1 MNGPLSP
8 DTTMALLGAN
18 NAQTV
23 RAFDKINS
31 NAADKDIQK
40 LEAAAE
46 DFEAVFLA
54 EMMKPM
60 FETVKV
66 DETFGGGKGEEVF
79 RSFLVQEYGK
89 ILASTGKVGIS
100 DHVKQALIDIQE
112 GAAKSMGGTAFAMQ
126 NTTLKNEDK

>member
-1 MNGPLSP
+1 MNDHLTP
-8 DTTMALLGAN
+8 DTAMALLGAN

-23 RAFDKINS
+23 RAFDKLKT
-31 NAADKDIQK
+31 NAAEKDMQK

-89 ILASTGKVGIS
+89 ILAATGTVGIS
-100 DHVKQALIDIQE
+100 QQVKQALIDIQE
-112 GAAKSMGGTAFAMQ
+112 GTNGTAFAMQ
-126 NTTLKNEDK
+126 NTTPMNEDK

>member
-23 RAFDKINS
+23 RAFDKIKS
-31 NAADKDIQK
+31 NAADKDMQK

-112 GAAKSMGGTAFAMQ
+112 GAGKSMGGTAFAMQ

>member
-1 MNGPLSP
+1 
-8 DTTMALLGAN
+8 
-18 NAQTV
+18 
-23 RAFDKINS
+23 
-31 NAADKDIQK
+31 
-40 LEAAAE
+40 
-46 DFEAVFLA
+46 
-54 EMMKPM
+54 MMKPM

-100 DHVKQALIDIQE
+100 DHVKQPLIDIQE